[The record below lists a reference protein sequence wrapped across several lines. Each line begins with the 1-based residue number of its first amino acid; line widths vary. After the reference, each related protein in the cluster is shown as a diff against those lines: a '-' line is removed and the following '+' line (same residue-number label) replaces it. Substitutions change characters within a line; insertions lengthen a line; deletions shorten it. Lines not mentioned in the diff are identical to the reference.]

1 MNLAISEPRSYENS
15 LQPKRRLDTG
25 NPHPIAAFIPQ
36 FGQCLREMSLIIH
49 CLLVEPLS
57 VNVKRERLA
66 PAGAEAGRQRPGS
79 GEDVTGRAFTL
90 PIQRK
95 IA

>member
-25 NPHPIAAFIPQ
+25 DPHPIAAFIPQ

-49 CLLVEPLS
+49 CLLVECLLVEPLS
-57 VNVKRERLA
+57 MNVKRGRLA
-66 PAGAEAGRQRPGS
+66 PARAWRPVAKGPARGR
-79 GEDVTGRAFTL
+79 T
-90 PIQRK
+90 
-95 IA
+95 